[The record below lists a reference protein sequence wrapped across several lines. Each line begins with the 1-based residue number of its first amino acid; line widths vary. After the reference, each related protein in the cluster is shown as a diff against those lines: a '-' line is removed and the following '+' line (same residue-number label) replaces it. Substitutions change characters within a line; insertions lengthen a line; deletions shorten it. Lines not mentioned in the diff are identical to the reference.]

1 MTTETTEEEAPVA
14 SEGVDRWYGIWL
26 PRIAAAV
33 LVIAAFWFGSQ
44 WAFTSLTD
52 FIFTLILTLFMGFAL
67 LPAVDWLSERQG
79 WRRGLAAMVV
89 MLGTGLIALV
99 FAFAI
104 FNVFITQ
111 VIELIDELPGTVDK
125 VVVYL
130 NDTFSLEIDASE
142 LDLEAGSVEEFLAGP
157 GGQILGG
164 VLGLAGTV
172 LGMVFRLLTV
182 ALFLFYLLADMPRF
196 RATMLSRLSPERQ
209 ITADTVTQITIDKVG
224 GYIYSRGLLAAISAT
239 FHFIVFIL
247 IGLPYPLAL
256 ALWVGIVSQFI
267 PTIGTYLAGVVPV
280 VIGLLSD
287 DPIDGVLVLI
297 AILIYQQIEN
307 YFIANRVTKNTMEL
321 HPAVAFGSAIVGGS
335 LLGGIGALLALPAA
349 ATVIALVDTYTN
361 RQEIIESEKFESPE
375 EYEARLAERRA
386 EKERRKAEKK
396 AQESRFIR
404 RRKAPEPLADD

>member
-1 MTTETTEEEAPVA
+1 MTTETTEETELTDPQA
-14 SEGVDRWYGIWL
+14 WYGLWL
-26 PRIAAAV
+26 PRIAAGAIV
-33 LVIAAFWFGSQ
+33 VAAFWFGSI
-44 WAFTSLTD
+44 WVFSSLTD
-52 FIFTLILTLFMGFAL
+52 FIFTLILTGFMAFAL
-67 LPAVDWLSERQG
+67 LPAVDWLSERRG
-79 WRRGLAAMVV
+79 WRRGVAAMAV
-89 MLGTGLIALV
+89 MLGTGLIVGV
-99 FAFAI
+99 FALAI

-111 VIELIDELPGTVDK
+111 VIQLIDELPETIDK
-125 VVVYL
+125 VVVYV
-130 NDTFSLEIDASE
+130 NDTFSMEIDASE
-142 LDLEAGSVEEFLAGP
+142 FDLEAGSAEEFLAGP
-157 GGQILGG
+157 GGKLLGG
-164 VLGLAGTV
+164 VLGFAGTV

-182 ALFLFYLLADMPRF
+182 ALFLFYILADMPKL
-196 RATMLSRLSPERQ
+196 RATLLSRLSPERQ

-224 GYIYSRGLLAAISAT
+224 GYIYSRGLLALISAT
-239 FHFIVFIL
+239 FHFIVFLL

-287 DPIDGVLVLI
+287 DPIDGVFVLI

-321 HPAVAFGSAIVGGS
+321 HPAVAFGSAIIGGA

-375 EYEARLAERRA
+375 EYEARLAERKA
-386 EKERRKAEKK
+386 DKEQRKAERK
-396 AQESRFIR
+396 ARESRFIHR
-404 RRKAPEPLADD
+404 GKAPEPPADD